1 MTYRAPVRDIR
12 FALEEIAAMD
22 GLTSTGAFPEFSSD
36 LTPAILDE
44 AAKLANDVL
53 APLNWEGDQQ
63 GCSLS
68 DGVVKT
74 PDGFKQA
81 YETFVE
87 GGWQGLQF
95 PTEEG
100 GMGLPKALGC
110 ALMEMLQSSNMAFG
124 LGPMLSFG
132 AIESLIEVGTED
144 QRELYLGKLLSGEWT
159 ATMNLTE
166 PQAGSDVGA
175 LRTKAEPN
183 ADGSWSITGQ
193 KIYITWGEH
202 DCAENIVHLVLA
214 RTPDGAPGTKGIS
227 LFLVPK
233 FIPDADGNPG
243 ERNAVKAIGLEHK
256 MGIHGS
262 PTCTMEYAGAKG
274 WLLGEEFKGM
284 AGMFIMMNSARLN
297 VGVQGVGIAERAYQ
311 HALAYAK
318 DRQQGR
324 ALGQEDHGPHAIIH
338 HPDVRRTLA
347 VMKAKIEAAR
357 AICFHAAVE
366 ADLAISTEDEEE
378 ASWSKRREDLLIPI
392 AKAWSTDM
400 GVEVSSLGVQ
410 IHGGMGFVEETG
422 AAQHYRD
429 ARITPIYEGT
439 NGIQAIDLV
448 GRKIARDGGHAL
460 SELIDDVRQTV
471 EDCATSSNPDLPVIA
486 ERLGPACDALEEAAK
501 WLLSANDADRLAAAT
516 PFLKLAGDVAGG
528 WLLSVGAV
536 AAQRMLKEGS
546 NEAEYARN
554 RIAIARVFSDAVL
567 SAAPGLIGDIKMGAE
582 PLFGPG
588 AAMLESA

>member
-1 MTYRAPVRDIR
+1 MSYRAPVRDIR
-12 FALEEIAAMD
+12 FSLEEIAALD
-22 GLTSTGAFPEFSSD
+22 SVKATGAFDEFSSD

-53 APLNWEGDQQ
+53 APLNRVGDQQ
-63 GCSLS
+63 GCTLEN
-68 DGVVKT
+68 GAVRT
-74 PDGFKQA
+74 PEGFREA
-81 YETFVE
+81 YQQFVE

-95 PTEEG
+95 PTEAG

-110 ALMEMLQSSNMAFG
+110 ALMELLQSSNMAFG

-132 AIESLIEVGTED
+132 AIEALIEVGTEE
-144 QRELYLGKLLSGEWT
+144 QRALYLPKIISGEWS

-183 ADGSWSITGQ
+183 GDGSWSISGQ

-214 RTPDGAPGTKGIS
+214 RTPDAAPGTKGIS

-233 FIPDADGNPG
+233 FLPDENGNPG
-243 ERNAVKAIGLEHK
+243 ERNGVKAIGLEHK

-274 WLLGEEFKGM
+274 WLVGEEFKGM

-311 HALAYAK
+311 QALAYAK
-318 DRQQGR
+318 DRRQGR
-324 ALGQEDHGPHAIIH
+324 AVGVEAEAPHAIID

-347 VMKAKIEAAR
+347 LMKAKTEAAR
-357 AICFHAAVE
+357 AICYHAAVE
-366 ADLAISTEDEEE
+366 ADLGAHGEDEEE
-378 ASWSKRREDLLIPI
+378 RAWSKRREDLLIPI
-392 AKAWSTDM
+392 AKAWSTDI
-400 GVEVSSLGVQ
+400 GVEVASLGIQV
-410 IHGGMGFVEETG
+410 HGGMGFVEETG

-429 ARITPIYEGT
+429 ARIAPIYEGT

-448 GRKIARDGGHAL
+448 GRKLARDGGHAMG
-460 SELIDDVRQTV
+460 ELIEDIRQTV
-471 EDCATSSNPDLPVIA
+471 EDLETSSNPDLPELAV
-486 ERLGPACDALEEAAK
+486 RLKPAADALEAASDWVLK
-501 WLLSANDADRLAAAT
+501 AGDADRLAAAT
-516 PFLKLAGDVAGG
+516 PFLKLAGDVTGG
-528 WLLSVGAV
+528 WLMCVGAV
-536 AAQRMLKEGS
+536 AAQRMLKDGQE
-546 NEAEYARN
+546 EAYARSK
-554 RIAIARVFSDAVL
+554 IALAKVYADTVL
-567 SAAPGLIGDIKMGAE
+567 SSAPGLIGDIKLGAGALFE
-582 PLFGPG
+582 PGE
-588 AAMLESA
+588 AMLESA

>member
-22 GLTSTGAFPEFSSD
+22 SLKATGAFPEFSSD

-53 APLNWEGDQQ
+53 APLNWDGDQQ
-63 GCSLS
+63 GCTLK
-68 DGVVKT
+68 DGVVTT
-74 PDGFKQA
+74 PKGFKEA
-81 YETFVE
+81 YEKFVE

-95 PTEEG
+95 PSDVG

-132 AIESLIEVGTED
+132 AIESLIEVGTDE
-144 QRELYLGKLLSGEWT
+144 QREIYLPKLISGEWT

-183 ADGSWSITGQ
+183 GDGSWSITGQ

-202 DCAENIVHLVLA
+202 DCTDNIIHLVLA

-233 FIPDADGNPG
+233 FIPDEQGNPG
-243 ERNAVKAIGLEHK
+243 ERNAATAIGLEHK

-274 WLLGEEFKGM
+274 WLVGEEFKGM

-311 HALAYAK
+311 QALAYAK
-318 DRQQGR
+318 DRRQGR
-324 ALGQEDHGPHAIIH
+324 AIKGEGPGPHAIID

-347 VMKAKIEAAR
+347 LMKAKIEAAR

-366 ADLAISTEDEEE
+366 ADLGAHGDDEDER
-378 ASWSKRREDLLIPI
+378 AWSKRREDLLIPI
-392 AKAWSTDM
+392 AKAWSTDV
-400 GVEVSSLGVQ
+400 GVEVASMGVQ
-410 IHGGMGFVEETG
+410 VHGGMGFIEETG

-429 ARITPIYEGT
+429 ARIAPIYEGT

-448 GRKIARDGGHAL
+448 GRKLVRDGGMAMN
-460 SELIDDVRQTV
+460 ELIEDIRQTI
-471 EDCATSSNPDLPVIA
+471 EDCSTSSNPELPVLA
-486 ERLGPACDALEEAAK
+486 DRLAPACDALEKASA
-501 WLLSANDADRLAAAT
+501 WLLDASDEDRLAAAT
-516 PFLKLAGDVAGG
+516 PFLKLAGDVTGG

-546 NEAEYARN
+546 NEAQYAN
-554 RIAIARVFSDAVL
+554 SRISLARVYAETVL
-567 SAAPGLIGDIKMGAE
+567 TSAPGLLGDVMVGAE

-588 AAMLESA
+588 EIMLESA

>member
-22 GLTSTGAFPEFSSD
+22 GLKATGAFPEFSSD

-53 APLNWEGDQQ
+53 APLNWTGDQT
-63 GCSLS
+63 GCTLK
-68 DGVVKT
+68 DGAVTT
-74 PDGFKQA
+74 PAGFKDA

-95 PTEEG
+95 PTDAG

-132 AIESLIEVGTED
+132 AIESLIEIGSED
-144 QRELYLGKLLSGEWT
+144 LRSTYLDKLISGQWT

-183 ADGSWSITGQ
+183 GDGTWAITGQ

-233 FIPDADGNPG
+233 FIPDADGHPG
-243 ERNAVKAIGLEHK
+243 ARNAVTAIGLEHK

-262 PTCTMEYAGAKG
+262 PTCTMEYAGATG

-311 HALAYAK
+311 QALAYAK
-318 DRQQGR
+318 ERRQGR
-324 ALGQEDHGPHAIIH
+324 AINQDGHGPHAIID

-366 ADLAISTEDEEE
+366 ADLALSMDEEE
-378 ASWSKRREDLLIPI
+378 ERAWSKRREDLLIPI
-392 AKAWSTDM
+392 AKAWSTDVGVDVASM
-400 GVEVSSLGVQ
+400 GVQV
-410 IHGGMGFVEETG
+410 HGGMGFVEETG

-429 ARITPIYEGT
+429 ARIAPIYEGT

-448 GRKIARDGGHAL
+448 GRKLARDGGHAMR
-460 SELIDDVRQTV
+460 ELIDDVRQTA
-471 EDCATSSNPDLPVIA
+471 EDCETSSNPELPLLA
-486 ERLGPACDALEEAAK
+486 QWLAPAGDALEAASN
-501 WLLSANDADRLAAAT
+501 WMLQAPDADRLAGAT
-516 PFLKLAGDVAGG
+516 AYLKLAGDVAGG
-528 WLLSVGAV
+528 WLLCVGAV
-536 AAQRMLKEGS
+536 AAQRMLKDGVGEDD
-546 NEAEYARN
+546 YARN
-554 RIAIARVFSDAVL
+554 RIALARVYAETVL
-567 SAAPGLIGDIKMGAE
+567 SAAPGLLGDIKIGADTLFE
-582 PLFGPG
+582 PGEG
-588 AAMLESA
+588 MLESA

>member
-22 GLTSTGAFPEFSSD
+22 CLKATGAFPEFSAD

-53 APLNWEGDQQ
+53 APLNWDGDQQ
-63 GCSLS
+63 GCTLK
-68 DGVVKT
+68 DGAVTT
-74 PDGFKQA
+74 PKGFKGA
-81 YETFVE
+81 YEKFVE

-95 PTEEG
+95 PSDVG

-132 AIESLIEVGTED
+132 AIESLIEVGTEE
-144 QRELYLGKLLSGEWT
+144 QREIYLPKLISGEWT

-183 ADGSWSITGQ
+183 GDGSWSITGQ

-202 DCAENIVHLVLA
+202 DCTDNIVHLVLA

-233 FIPDADGNPG
+233 FIPDEAGAPG
-243 ERNAVKAIGLEHK
+243 ERNSLQAIGLEHK

-262 PTCTMEYAGAKG
+262 PTCTMEYDGATG
-274 WLLGEEFKGM
+274 WLVGEEFKGM

-311 HALAYAK
+311 QALAYAK
-318 DRQQGR
+318 DRRQGK
-324 ALGQEDHGPHAIIH
+324 AIKGEGAGPHAIID

-347 VMKAKIEAAR
+347 LMKAKIEAAR
-357 AICFHAAVE
+357 AICYHAAVE
-366 ADLAISTEDEEE
+366 ADLGAYGDDDDDK
-378 ASWSKRREDLLIPI
+378 AWSKRREDLLIPI

-400 GVEVSSLGVQ
+400 GVDVASLGVQ
-410 IHGGMGFVEETG
+410 VHGGMGFIEETG

-429 ARITPIYEGT
+429 ARIAPIYEGT

-448 GRKIARDGGHAL
+448 GRKLVRDGGTAMN
-460 SELIDDVRQTV
+460 ELIEDIRQTV
-471 EDCATSSNPDLPVIA
+471 EDCATSSNPELPVLA
-486 ERLGPACDALEEAAK
+486 ERLKPACDALEEASA
-501 WLLSANDADRLAAAT
+501 WLLKASDEDRLAAAT
-516 PFLKLAGDVAGG
+516 PFLKLAGDVTGG

-546 NEAEYARN
+546 NEAGYAEA
-554 RIAIARVFSDAVL
+554 RISLARVYAETVL
-567 SAAPGLIGDIKMGAE
+567 TSAPGLVGDVRVGAE

-588 AAMLESA
+588 EAMLESA

>member
-1 MTYRAPVRDIR
+1 MTYHAPVRDIR

-22 GLTSTGAFPEFSSD
+22 CLKATGAFPEFSSD

-44 AAKLANDVL
+44 AARLANDVL
-53 APLNWEGDQQ
+53 APLNWDGDQQ
-63 GCSLS
+63 GCTLQ
-68 DGVVKT
+68 DGAVTT
-74 PDGFKQA
+74 PEGFKQA
-81 YETFVE
+81 YEKFVE

-95 PTEEG
+95 PSDVG

-132 AIESLIEVGTED
+132 AIESLIEVGTEE
-144 QRELYLGKLLSGEWT
+144 QRDIYLPRLISGEWT

-183 ADGSWSITGQ
+183 GDGSWSITGQ

-202 DCAENIVHLVLA
+202 DCTENIVHLVLA

-233 FIPDADGNPG
+233 FIPDEAGAPG
-243 ERNAVKAIGLEHK
+243 ERNSLQAIGLEHK

-262 PTCTMEYAGAKG
+262 PTCTMEYDGATG
-274 WLLGEEFKGM
+274 WLVGEEFKGM

-311 HALAYAK
+311 QALAYAR
-318 DRQQGR
+318 DRRQGK
-324 ALGQEDHGPHAIIH
+324 AIHGEGPGPHAIID

-347 VMKAKIEAAR
+347 LMKAKIEAAR
-357 AICFHAAVE
+357 AICYHAAVE
-366 ADLAISTEDEEE
+366 ADLGAYGDDADEK
-378 ASWSKRREDLLIPI
+378 AWSKRREDLLIPI

-400 GVEVSSLGVQ
+400 GVEVASLGVQ
-410 IHGGMGFVEETG
+410 VHGGMGFIEETG

-429 ARITPIYEGT
+429 ARIAPIYEGT

-448 GRKIARDGGHAL
+448 GRKLARDGGTAMN
-460 SELIDDVRQTV
+460 ELIEDIRETV
-471 EDCATSSNPDLPVIA
+471 EDCATSSNPELPVLA
-486 ERLGPACDALEEAAK
+486 ERLKPACDALEEASR
-501 WLLSANDADRLAAAT
+501 WLLKASDEDRLAAAT
-516 PFLKLAGDVAGG
+516 PFLKLAGDVTGG
-528 WLLSVGAV
+528 WLLCVGAV

-546 NEAEYARN
+546 NEAGYAN
-554 RIAIARVFSDAVL
+554 ARISLARVYADTVL
-567 SAAPGLIGDIKMGAE
+567 TSAPGLVGDVQVGAE

-588 AAMLESA
+588 EAMLESA

>member
-22 GLTSTGAFPEFSSD
+22 GLTATGGFPEFSSD

-53 APLNWEGDQQ
+53 APLNWTGDRH
-63 GCSLS
+63 GCTLE
-68 DGVVKT
+68 DGAVTT
-74 PDGFKQA
+74 PPGFKKA
-81 YETFVE
+81 YAQFVD

-95 PTEEG
+95 STDAG

-132 AIESLIEVGTED
+132 AIEALIEVGTD
-144 QRELYLGKLLSGEWT
+144 GQRALYLPKLISGEWS

-183 ADGSWSITGQ
+183 GDGSWVISGQ

-202 DCAENIVHLVLA
+202 DCADNIVHLVLA

-233 FIPDADGNPG
+233 FLPNADGSPG

-262 PTCTMEYAGAKG
+262 PTCTMEYDRATG

-311 HALAYAK
+311 QALAFAK
-318 DRQQGR
+318 ERRQGR
-324 ALGQEDHGPHAIIH
+324 AINKDDPGPHAIID
-338 HPDVRRTLA
+338 HPDVRRMLA
-347 VMKAKIEAAR
+347 LMKAKTEAAR

-366 ADLAISTEDEEE
+366 ADLALTHDDEEE
-378 ASWSKRREDLLIPI
+378 RGWSNRREDLLIPI
-392 AKAWSTDM
+392 AKAWSTDV
-400 GVEVSSLGVQ
+400 GVEVASLGVQ
-410 IHGGMGFVEETG
+410 VHGGMGFVEETG

-429 ARITPIYEGT
+429 ARIAPIYEGT

-448 GRKIARDGGHAL
+448 GRKLARDGGHAMR
-460 SELIDDVRQTV
+460 ELIEDIRQTV
-471 EDCATSSNPDLPVIA
+471 EDCETSSNPDLPFLADWLKPAA
-486 ERLGPACDALEEAAK
+486 EALDEASK
-501 WLLSANDADRLAAAT
+501 WMLQASDADRLAGAT
-516 PFLKLAGDVAGG
+516 PFLKLAGDVTGG
-528 WLLSVGAV
+528 WLLCVGAV
-536 AAQRMLKEGS
+536 AAQRMLKDQVGED
-546 NEAEYARN
+546 EYAHSK
-554 RIAIARVFSDAVL
+554 IALARVYAETML
-567 SAAPGLIGDIKMGAE
+567 SSAPGLLGDIKVGAE
-582 PLFGPG
+582 PLFAPG
-588 AAMLESA
+588 EAMLESV

>member
-22 GLTSTGAFPEFSSD
+22 SLKATGAFPEFSSD

-53 APLNWEGDQQ
+53 SPLNWDGDQQ
-63 GCSLS
+63 GCTLK
-68 DGVVKT
+68 DGAVTT
-74 PDGFKQA
+74 PDGFRAA
-81 YETFVE
+81 YEKFVE

-95 PTEEG
+95 PSEVG

-132 AIESLIEVGTED
+132 AIESLIEVGTEE
-144 QRELYLGKLLSGEWT
+144 QREIYLPKLISGEWT

-183 ADGSWSITGQ
+183 GDGSWAITGQ

-202 DCAENIVHLVLA
+202 DCTDNIVHLVLA

-233 FIPDADGNPG
+233 FIPDEAGAPG
-243 ERNAVKAIGLEHK
+243 ERNAVQAIGLEHK

-262 PTCTMEYAGAKG
+262 PTCTMEYDGATG
-274 WLLGEEFKGM
+274 WLVGEEFKGM

-311 HALAYAK
+311 QALAYAR
-318 DRQQGR
+318 DRRQGK
-324 ALGQEDHGPHAIIH
+324 ALLGEGPGPHAIID
-338 HPDVRRTLA
+338 HPDIRRTLA
-347 VMKAKIEAAR
+347 LMKAKIEAAR
-357 AICFHAAVE
+357 ALCYHAAVE
-366 ADLAISTEDEEE
+366 ADLGAYGDDADEK
-378 ASWSKRREDLLIPI
+378 AWSKRREDLLIPI
-392 AKAWSTDM
+392 AKAWATDM
-400 GVEVSSLGVQ
+400 GVDVASLGVQ
-410 IHGGMGFVEETG
+410 VHGGMGFIEETG

-429 ARITPIYEGT
+429 ARIAPIYEGT

-448 GRKIARDGGHAL
+448 GRKLTRDGGTAMN
-460 SELIDDVRQTV
+460 ELIEDIRQTV
-471 EDCATSSNPDLPVIA
+471 EDCATSSNPELPVLA
-486 ERLGPACDALEEAAK
+486 DRLKPACDALEEASQ
-501 WLLSANDADRLAAAT
+501 WLLKASDEDRLAAAT
-516 PFLKLAGDVAGG
+516 PFLKLAGDVTGG

-546 NEAEYARN
+546 NEAGYAN
-554 RIAIARVFSDAVL
+554 ARISLARVYAETVL
-567 SAAPGLIGDIKMGAE
+567 TSAPGLVGDVMVGAE

-588 AAMLESA
+588 EAMLESA

>member
-22 GLTSTGAFPEFSSD
+22 SLKATGAFPEFSAD

-53 APLNWEGDQQ
+53 GPLNWDGDQQ
-63 GCSLS
+63 GCTLK
-68 DGVVKT
+68 DGVVTT
-74 PDGFKQA
+74 PKGFKQG
-81 YETFVE
+81 YEKFVE

-95 PTEEG
+95 PTEDG

-132 AIESLIEVGTED
+132 AIESLIEVGTEE
-144 QRELYLGKLLSGEWT
+144 QREVYLSKLLSGQWT

-175 LRTKAEPN
+175 LRTKAVPN
-183 ADGSWSITGQ
+183 GDGSFAITGQ

-202 DCAENIVHLVLA
+202 DCAENIIHLVLA
-214 RTPDGAPGTKGIS
+214 RTPEGGPGTKGIS

-233 FIPDADGNPG
+233 FLPDAHGNPG
-243 ERNAVKAIGLEHK
+243 ERNAVTAIGLEHK

-262 PTCTMEYAGAKG
+262 PTCTMDYAGATG

-318 DRQQGR
+318 DRRQGR
-324 ALGQEDHGPHAIIH
+324 ALNVEGPGPHAIID

-347 VMKAKIEAAR
+347 LMKARIEAAR
-357 AICFHAAVE
+357 AICYHAAVE
-366 ADLAISTEDEEE
+366 ADLGAHGDDTDEK
-378 ASWSKRREDLLIPI
+378 AWSKRREDLLIPI

-400 GVEVSSLGVQ
+400 GVEVASMGVQ

-429 ARITPIYEGT
+429 ARIAPIYEGT

-448 GRKIARDGGHAL
+448 GRKLARDGGAAMA
-460 SELIDDVRQTV
+460 ELIEDVRQTV
-471 EDCATSSNPDLPVIA
+471 EDCSTSSNPDLPLLA
-486 ERLGPACDALEEAAK
+486 DKLKPACDALESAAQWVLK
-501 WLLSANDADRLAAAT
+501 ANDADRLAAAT
-516 PFLKLAGDVAGG
+516 PFLKLAGDVTGG
-528 WLLSVGAV
+528 WLMCVGAV

-546 NEAEYARN
+546 NEAQYARN
-554 RIAIARVFSDAVL
+554 RIALARIYADAVL
-567 SAAPGLIGDIKMGAE
+567 SAAPGLVGDVMLGAE

-588 AAMLESA
+588 EAMLESA

>member
-22 GLTSTGAFPEFSSD
+22 GLTATGGFPEFSSD

-53 APLNWEGDQQ
+53 APLNWTGDQS
-63 GCSLS
+63 GCVLEE
-68 DGVVKT
+68 GAVTT
-74 PDGFKQA
+74 PPGFKDA
-81 YETFVE
+81 YAQFVE

-95 PTEEG
+95 PTDSG
-100 GMGLPKALGC
+100 GMGLPKGLGC

-132 AIESLIEVGTED
+132 AIEALIETGDDE
-144 QRELYLGKLLSGEWT
+144 QRALYLPKLISGEWT

-175 LRTKAEPN
+175 LRTKATPN
-183 ADGSWSITGQ
+183 PDGSWAISGQ

-202 DCAENIVHLVLA
+202 DCADNIVHLVLA

-233 FIPDADGNPG
+233 FLPDAAGEPG
-243 ERNAVKAIGLEHK
+243 ERNGVKAIGLEHK
-256 MGIHGS
+256 LGIHGS
-262 PTCTMEYAGAKG
+262 PTCTMEYDGATG

-311 HALAYAK
+311 QALAFAK
-318 DRQQGR
+318 ERRQGR
-324 ALGQEDHGPHAIIH
+324 AINAEGPGPHAIID
-338 HPDVRRTLA
+338 HPDVRRMLA
-347 VMKAKIEAAR
+347 LMKAKTEAAR

-366 ADLAISTEDEEE
+366 ADLALSYEEE
-378 ASWSKRREDLLIPI
+378 EERAWSKRREDLLIPI
-392 AKAWSTDM
+392 AKAWSTDV
-400 GVEVSSLGVQ
+400 GVEVASLGVQ
-410 IHGGMGFVEETG
+410 VHGGMGFVEETG

-439 NGIQAIDLV
+439 NGIQAIDLIA
-448 GRKIARDGGHAL
+448 RKLVRDGGHAMR
-460 SELIDDVRQTV
+460 ELIEDARRTA
-471 EDCATSSNPDLPVIA
+471 EDCETSSNPDLPVLA
-486 ERLGPACDALEEAAK
+486 EWLNPAADVLETASN
-501 WLLSANDADRLAAAT
+501 WMLQVSDADQLAGAT
-516 PFLKLAGDVAGG
+516 SYLKLAGDVAGG
-528 WLLSVGAV
+528 WLLCVGAV
-536 AAQRMLKEGS
+536 AAQRMLKDQVGED
-546 NEAEYARN
+546 AYARSK
-554 RIAIARVFSDAVL
+554 IALARVYAETVL
-567 SAAPGLIGDIKMGAE
+567 SSAPGLLGDIKIGAE
-582 PLFGPG
+582 PLFAPG
-588 AAMLESA
+588 EIMLESV